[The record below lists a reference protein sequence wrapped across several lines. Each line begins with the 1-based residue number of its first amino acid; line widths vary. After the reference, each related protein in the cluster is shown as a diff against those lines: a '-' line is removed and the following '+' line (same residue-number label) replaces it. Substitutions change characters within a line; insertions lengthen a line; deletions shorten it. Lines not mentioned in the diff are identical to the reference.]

1 MNFGNDQKIES
12 INQST
17 IVQAKGDINFNGI
30 TVETAMEICKYVVK
44 AELAV
49 YTQDAR
55 VEAEKRLSD
64 ITEKTI
70 DRITSLKEDLLH
82 RFKEPAIQMA
92 LNETFKN
99 YIASGNEE
107 LGENL
112 IDLLIERLNVQ
123 ERTTEQS
130 IIDEARNIIPKLS
143 SNTVSLLAILVFSN
157 LIFPYNKKQYDDLLL
172 KLAPLVERLKNIS
185 SLDIAHLKQVG
196 CGYGISAFHVVE
208 PLEKNLLSGYD
219 LFFRHNISFNELN
232 EIFHKYPQLMNVSQR
247 TNLPYILQFFS
258 TKGQYLSFNIGSIK
272 TVTKAFNQANK
283 DQLIPLFEDL
293 KNKAIPFT
301 EDEVRNYHIQK
312 DARWQFAFEVFK
324 NEQIRTFQLNPVGV
338 YIGIRQLTK
347 ICEMPIP
354 MSLFYV

>member
-12 INQST
+12 VNQST

-30 TVETAMEICKYVVK
+30 TAETAIEICKYVVK
-44 AELAV
+44 GELAV

-64 ITEKTI
+64 ISEKTI

-82 RFKEPAIQMA
+82 RFEEPAIQMA

-112 IDLLIERLNVQ
+112 IDLLIERLRVQ
-123 ERTTEQS
+123 DRTTEQS

-143 SNTVSLLAILVFSN
+143 SNTVSLLAIMVFSK
-157 LIFPYNKKQYDDLLL
+157 LIFPYNKEQYDDLLL
-172 KLAPLVERLKNIS
+172 KLAPLTEKFKNIN

-196 CGYGISAFHVVE
+196 CGYGISAFHVAE
-208 PLEKNLLSGYD
+208 SLEKDLLSIYD
-219 LFFRHNISFNELN
+219 LFFRYNILLDELNDLFRKYSQQTTNSDLLYILGLFSTEGQYVSFN
-232 EIFHKYPQLMNVSQR
+232 VG
-247 TNLPYILQFFS
+247 S
-258 TKGQYLSFNIGSIK
+258 TK
-272 TVTKAFNQANK
+272 TVTEAFNQANK
-283 DQLIPLFEDL
+283 DKLIPLFEDL

-301 EDEVRNYHIQK
+301 EDEVRDYHIQK

-324 NEQIRTFQLNPVGV
+324 NNQMTTFQLNPVGV

-347 ICEMPIP
+347 ICETPIP

>member
-12 INQST
+12 VNQST

-30 TVETAMEICKYVVK
+30 TAETAMKICQNVVK

-64 ITEKTI
+64 ILEKTI
-70 DRITSLKEDLLH
+70 DRITSLKEDLLY

-99 YIASGNEE
+99 HIASGNEE

-112 IDLLIERLNVQ
+112 IDLLIERLRVQ

-143 SNTVSLLAILVFSN
+143 SNTVSLLAIMVFSK

-185 SLDIAHLKQVG
+185 SLDIAYLKQVG
-196 CGYGISAFHVVE
+196 CGYGISVFHVVE
-208 PLEKNLLSGYD
+208 PLEKHLLSSYD

-232 EIFHKYPQLMNVSQR
+232 ELLQKHSQLTIDSHH
-247 TNLPYILQFFS
+247 TDLPHILGLFS
-258 TKGQYLSFNIGSIK
+258 IEGQYVSFNVTSTK

-283 DQLIPLFEDL
+283 DQLIPLLEDL

-301 EDEVRNYHIQK
+301 EDEVCNYHIQK
-312 DARWQFAFEVFK
+312 DARWQYAFDVFK
-324 NEQIRTFQLNPVGV
+324 NNQITTFQLNPVGV
-338 YIGIRQLTK
+338 YIGIRQLSK

-354 MSLFYV
+354 MSLFYD

>member
-12 INQST
+12 VNQST

-30 TVETAMEICKYVVK
+30 TAETAMEICKYVVK

-64 ITEKTI
+64 ISEKTI

-143 SNTVSLLAILVFSN
+143 SNTVSLLAILVFSK

-208 PLEKNLLSGYD
+208 PLEKYLLSDYD
-219 LFFRHNISFNELN
+219 LFFRHNISLNELN
-232 EIFHKYPQLMNVSQR
+232 DIFR
-247 TNLPYILQFFS
+247 
-258 TKGQYLSFNIGSIK
+258 SIH
-272 TVTKAFNQANK
+272 N
-283 DQLIPLFEDL
+283 
-293 KNKAIPFT
+293 
-301 EDEVRNYHIQK
+301 
-312 DARWQFAFEVFK
+312 
-324 NEQIRTFQLNPVGV
+324 
-338 YIGIRQLTK
+338 
-347 ICEMPIP
+347 
-354 MSLFYV
+354 

>member
-1 MNFGNDQKIES
+1 
-12 INQST
+12 
-17 IVQAKGDINFNGI
+17 
-30 TVETAMEICKYVVK
+30 
-44 AELAV
+44 
-49 YTQDAR
+49 
-55 VEAEKRLSD
+55 
-64 ITEKTI
+64 
-70 DRITSLKEDLLH
+70 
-82 RFKEPAIQMA
+82 MA

-99 YIASGNEE
+99 HIASGNEE

-112 IDLLIERLNVQ
+112 IDLLIERLRVQ

-143 SNTVSLLAILVFSN
+143 SNTVSLLAIMVFSK
-157 LIFPYNKKQYDDLLL
+157 LIFPYDKKQYDDLLL

-208 PLEKNLLSGYD
+208 PLEKYLLSNYD
-219 LFFRHNISFNELN
+219 LFFRYNISLNELN
-232 EIFHKYPQLMNVSQR
+232 DIFQKYPQLMIASHQ
-247 TNLPYILQFFS
+247 TDLPYIMGLFS
-258 TKGQYLSFNIGSIK
+258 IEGQYMSFNVTNTK
-272 TVTKAFNQANK
+272 TVTEAFNQANK

-293 KNKAIPFT
+293 KNKANPFT
-301 EDEVRNYHIQK
+301 EDEVRYYHIQK
-312 DARWQFAFEVFK
+312 DARWQFAFDVFK
-324 NEQIRTFQLNPVGV
+324 NEQITTFQLNPVGV

>member
-12 INQST
+12 VNQST

-30 TVETAMEICKYVVK
+30 TAETAMEICKYVVK

-64 ITEKTI
+64 ISKKTI
-70 DRITSLKEDLLH
+70 DRITSLKEDLLY

-99 YIASGNEE
+99 HIASGNEE

-112 IDLLIERLNVQ
+112 IDLLIERLRVQ

-143 SNTVSLLAILVFSN
+143 SNTVSLLAIMVFSN

-172 KLAPLVERLKNIS
+172 KLAPLAERLKNIS

-208 PLEKNLLSGYD
+208 PLEKYLLSNYD
-219 LFFRHNISFNELN
+219 LFFRYNISLNELN
-232 EIFHKYPQLMNVSQR
+232 DIFQKYPQLM
-247 TNLPYILQFFS
+247 TNSLHTDLPYIMGLFS
-258 TKGQYLSFNIGSIK
+258 TEGEYVSFNIGSTK
-272 TVTKAFNQANK
+272 TVTEAFNQTNK
-283 DQLIPLFEDL
+283 EQLTPLFKDL

-301 EDEVRNYHIQK
+301 EDEVRYYHIKK
-312 DARWQFAFEVFK
+312 DARWQFAFDFFK
-324 NEQIRTFQLNPVGV
+324 KEQMKTLQLNPVGM
-338 YIGIRQLTK
+338 YIGTRQLTK
-347 ICEMPIP
+347 ICETPIP

>member
-12 INQST
+12 VNQST

-30 TVETAMEICKYVVK
+30 TAETAIEICKYVVK
-44 AELAV
+44 GELAV

-55 VEAEKRLSD
+55 VEAEKRLLD
-64 ITEKTI
+64 ISKKTI
-70 DRITSLKEDLLH
+70 DRITSLKEDLLY

-99 YIASGNEE
+99 HIASGNEE

-112 IDLLIERLNVQ
+112 IDLLIERLRVQ

-143 SNTVSLLAILVFSN
+143 SNTVSLLAIMVFSK
-157 LIFPYNKKQYDDLLL
+157 LIFPYNKEQYDDLLL
-172 KLAPLVERLKNIS
+172 KLAPLVEKFKNIN

-196 CGYGISAFHVVE
+196 CGYGVSAFHVAE
-208 PLEKNLLSGYD
+208 SLEKDLLSIYD
-219 LFFRHNISFNELN
+219 LFFRYNISLDELN
-232 EIFHKYPQLMNVSQR
+232 DLFRKYSRQT
-247 TNLPYILQFFS
+247 TNSDLLYILGLFS
-258 TKGQYLSFNIGSIK
+258 TEGQYVSFNVGSTK
-272 TVTKAFNQANK
+272 TATEAFNQANK

-301 EDEVRNYHIQK
+301 EDEVRCYHIQK

-324 NEQIRTFQLNPVGV
+324 NEQVTTFQLNPVGV

-347 ICEMPIP
+347 ICETPIP

>member
-12 INQST
+12 VNQST

-30 TVETAMEICKYVVK
+30 TAETAMEICKYVVK

-64 ITEKTI
+64 ISKKTI
-70 DRITSLKEDLLH
+70 DRITSLKEDLLY

-99 YIASGNEE
+99 HIASGNEE

-112 IDLLIERLNVQ
+112 IDLLIERLRVQ

-143 SNTVSLLAILVFSN
+143 SNTVSLLAIMVFSN

-172 KLAPLVERLKNIS
+172 KLAPLAERLENIS

-208 PLEKNLLSGYD
+208 PLEKSLLSGYD
-219 LFFRHNISFNELN
+219 LFFRHSISLDKLN
-232 EIFHKYPQLMNVSQR
+232 YIFQKYPQLNVSQK
-247 TNLPYILQFFS
+247 TDLLDIIGLFS
-258 TKGQYLSFNIGSIK
+258 IEGQYVSFNVTNTK
-272 TVTKAFNQANK
+272 TVTEAFNQANK

-301 EDEVRNYHIQK
+301 EDEVCNYHIQK
-312 DARWQFAFEVFK
+312 DTRWQYAFDVFK
-324 NEQIRTFQLNPVGV
+324 NNQTATFQLNPVGV

-347 ICEMPIP
+347 ICETTIP

>member
-1 MNFGNDQKIES
+1 MNLGNEQKIES
-12 INQST
+12 VNQST

-30 TVETAMEICKYVVK
+30 TAEAAMEICKYVVK
-44 AELAV
+44 AELSV

-55 VEAEKRLSD
+55 AEAEKRLSD
-64 ITEKTI
+64 ISEKTI
-70 DRITSLKEDLLH
+70 GRITSLKEDLLH

-112 IDLLIERLNVQ
+112 IDLLIERLNAQ

-143 SNTVSLLAILVFSN
+143 SNTVSLLAIMVFSK
-157 LIFPYNKKQYDDLLL
+157 LIFPYKRNKYDDLLL
-172 KLAPLVERLKNIS
+172 KLAPLTERLKNIS

-196 CGYGISAFHVVE
+196 CGYGISVFHVVE
-208 PLEKNLLSGYD
+208 PLEKYLLSNYD
-219 LFFRHNISFNELN
+219 LFFRHNISCDELN
-232 EIFHKYPQLMNVSQR
+232 GVLQKYLQLISASQL
-247 TNLPYILQFFS
+247 TDLTYIMSMFAIG
-258 TKGQYLSFNIGSIK
+258 GQNLSFNITNTK
-272 TVTKAFNQANK
+272 TVTEALHHNNK

-293 KNKAIPFT
+293 KNKATPFT
-301 EDEVRNYHIQK
+301 EDEVRSYHVQK
-312 DARWQFAFEVFK
+312 DARWQYAFDVFK
-324 NEQIRTFQLNPVGV
+324 KEQITTFQLNPVGV

>member
-12 INQST
+12 VNQST

-30 TVETAMEICKYVVK
+30 TAETAIEICKNVVK
-44 AELAV
+44 SELAV

-64 ITEKTI
+64 ISEKTI

-82 RFKEPAIQMA
+82 RFEEPAIQMA

-112 IDLLIERLNVQ
+112 IDLLIERLRVQ

-143 SNTVSLLAILVFSN
+143 SNTVSLLAIMVFSK
-157 LIFPYNKKQYDDLLL
+157 LIFPYDKKQYDDLLL
-172 KLAPLVERLKNIS
+172 KLAPLAEKFKNIN

-196 CGYGISAFHVVE
+196 CGYGISAFHVAE
-208 PLEKNLLSGYD
+208 SLEKDLLSIYD
-219 LFFRHNISFNELN
+219 LFFRYNISLDELN
-232 EIFHKYPQLMNVSQR
+232 DLFRKYSQQT
-247 TNLPYILQFFS
+247 TNSDLLYILGLFS
-258 TKGQYLSFNIGSIK
+258 TEGQYVSFNVGSTK
-272 TVTKAFNQANK
+272 TVTEAFNQANK
-283 DQLIPLFEDL
+283 DKLIPLFEDL

-301 EDEVRNYHIQK
+301 EDEVRDYHIQK

-324 NEQIRTFQLNPVGV
+324 NNQMTTFQLNPVGV

-347 ICEMPIP
+347 ICETPIP

>member
-12 INQST
+12 VNQST

-30 TVETAMEICKYVVK
+30 TAETAIEICKNVVK
-44 AELAV
+44 SELAV

-64 ITEKTI
+64 ISEKTI
-70 DRITSLKEDLLH
+70 DRITSLKEDLLY
-82 RFKEPAIQMA
+82 RFKEPGIQMA

-99 YIASGNEE
+99 HIASGNEE

-112 IDLLIERLNVQ
+112 IDLLIERLRVQ
-123 ERTTEQS
+123 ERTTEES

-143 SNTVSLLAILVFSN
+143 SNTVSLLAIMVFSK

-208 PLEKNLLSGYD
+208 PLEKYLLSGYD
-219 LFFRHNISFNELN
+219 LFFRHDISLNELN
-232 EIFHKYPQLMNVSQR
+232 DAFRKYSQLMIASHQTDLLHIIR
-247 TNLPYILQFFS
+247 LFS
-258 TKGQYLSFNIGSIK
+258 FEGQYMSFN
-272 TVTKAFNQANK
+272 VTNTKAVTEAFNQANK

-301 EDEVRNYHIQK
+301 EDEVRDYHIQK

-324 NEQIRTFQLNPVGV
+324 NEQITTLQLNPVGV

-347 ICEMPIP
+347 ICETPIP

>member
-12 INQST
+12 VNQST

-30 TVETAMEICKYVVK
+30 TAETAMEICKYVVK

-64 ITEKTI
+64 ISKKTI
-70 DRITSLKEDLLH
+70 DRITSLKEDLLY

-99 YIASGNEE
+99 HIASGNEE

-112 IDLLIERLNVQ
+112 IDLLIERLKAQ

-130 IIDEARNIIPKLS
+130 IIDEARNTIPKLS
-143 SNTVSLLAILVFSN
+143 SNTVSLLAIMVFSK

-172 KLAPLVERLKNIS
+172 KLAPLAERLKNIS

-208 PLEKNLLSGYD
+208 PLEKHLLSNYD
-219 LFFRHNISFNELN
+219 LFFRHNILLNELN
-232 EIFHKYPQLMNVSQR
+232 DIFQRYPQLI
-247 TNLPYILQFFS
+247 TNSLHTDLLYIMVLLF
-258 TKGQYLSFNIGSIK
+258 TEGQYASFNIGSTK
-272 TVTKAFNQANK
+272 TVTVSFNQANK
-283 DQLIPLFEDL
+283 DHLIPLFEDL

-301 EDEVRNYHIQK
+301 EDEVRYYHIQK
-312 DARWQFAFEVFK
+312 DSRWQFAFEIFK
-324 NEQIRTFQLNPVGV
+324 NEQITTFQLNPVGT

-347 ICEMPIP
+347 ICERPIP

>member
-12 INQST
+12 VNQST

-30 TVETAMEICKYVVK
+30 TAETAMEICKYVVK

-64 ITEKTI
+64 ISKKTI
-70 DRITSLKEDLLH
+70 DRITSLKEDLLY

-99 YIASGNEE
+99 HIASGNEE

-112 IDLLIERLNVQ
+112 IDLLIERLKVQ

-143 SNTVSLLAILVFSN
+143 SNTVSLLAIMVFSK

-172 KLAPLVERLKNIS
+172 KLAPLVGRLKNIS

-196 CGYGISAFHVVE
+196 CGYGTPAIHFTES
-208 PLEKNLLSGYD
+208 LEKVLLSIYD
-219 LFFRHNISFNELN
+219 LFFRHNISLNELN
-232 EIFHKYPQLMNVSQR
+232 SVFQKHSQLINSLH
-247 TNLPYILQFFS
+247 TDFLYIMSLFS
-258 TKGQYLSFNIGSIK
+258 TEGQYASFNIGSTK
-272 TVTKAFNQANK
+272 TVTVSFNQANK
-283 DQLIPLFEDL
+283 DYLIPLFEDL

-301 EDEVRNYHIQK
+301 EDEVRYYHIQK
-312 DARWQFAFEVFK
+312 DSRWQFAFEIFK
-324 NEQIRTFQLNPVGV
+324 NEQITTFQLNPVGT

-347 ICEMPIP
+347 ICEKPIP

>member
-12 INQST
+12 VNQST

-30 TVETAMEICKYVVK
+30 TAETAMEICKSVVK

-64 ITEKTI
+64 ISEKTI
-70 DRITSLKEDLLH
+70 DRITSLKDDLLY

-99 YIASGNEE
+99 HIASGNKA
-107 LGENL
+107 LSENL
-112 IDLLIERLNVQ
+112 IDLLIERLRVQ
-123 ERTTEQS
+123 EKTTEQS

-143 SNTVSLLAILVFSN
+143 SNTVSLLAIMVFGK
-157 LIFPYNKKQYDDLLL
+157 LIFPYNKKQYNDLLL
-172 KLAPLVERLKNIS
+172 KLAPLAERLKNIS

-208 PLEKNLLSGYD
+208 PLEKCLLSNYD
-219 LFFRHNISFNELN
+219 LFFRHDISLN
-232 EIFHKYPQLMNVSQR
+232 KLNDILQKHPLLM
-247 TNLPYILQFFS
+247 TNSLHTDLPYIMGLFS
-258 TKGQYLSFNIGSIK
+258 TEGQYMSFNAGSTK

-283 DQLIPLFEDL
+283 DQLIPLLEDL
-293 KNKAIPFT
+293 KNETIPFT
-301 EDEVRNYHIQK
+301 EDEVCNYHIQK
-312 DARWQFAFEVFK
+312 DTRWQYAFDVFK
-324 NEQIRTFQLNPVGV
+324 NNQTSTFQLNPVGV
-338 YIGIRQLTK
+338 YIGIRQLTR
-347 ICEMPIP
+347 ICGIPIP

>member
-12 INQST
+12 VNQST

-30 TVETAMEICKYVVK
+30 TAETAMEICKYVVK

-64 ITEKTI
+64 ISEKTI

-82 RFKEPAIQMA
+82 RFEEPAIQMA

-112 IDLLIERLNVQ
+112 IDLLIERLRVQ
-123 ERTTEQS
+123 DRTTEQS

-143 SNTVSLLAILVFSN
+143 SNTVSLLAIMVFSK
-157 LIFPYNKKQYDDLLL
+157 LIFPYNKEQYDDLLL
-172 KLAPLVERLKNIS
+172 KLAPLAEKFKNIN

-196 CGYGISAFHVVE
+196 CGYGISAFHVAE
-208 PLEKNLLSGYD
+208 SLEKDLLSIYD
-219 LFFRHNISFNELN
+219 LFFRYNISLDELN
-232 EIFHKYPQLMNVSQR
+232 DLFRKYSQQT
-247 TNLPYILQFFS
+247 TNSDLLYILGLFS
-258 TKGQYLSFNIGSIK
+258 TEGQYVSFNVGSTK
-272 TVTKAFNQANK
+272 TVTEAFNQANK
-283 DQLIPLFEDL
+283 DKLIPLFEDL

-301 EDEVRNYHIQK
+301 EDEVRDYHIQK

-324 NEQIRTFQLNPVGV
+324 NNQMTTFQLNPVGV

-347 ICEMPIP
+347 ICETPIP

>member
-12 INQST
+12 VNQST

-30 TVETAMEICKYVVK
+30 TAETAMEICKYVVK

-64 ITEKTI
+64 ISEKTI
-70 DRITSLKEDLLH
+70 DRITSLKEDLLY

-99 YIASGNEE
+99 HIASGNEE

-112 IDLLIERLNVQ
+112 IDLLIERLKVQ

-130 IIDEARNIIPKLS
+130 IIDEARNIIPKLP
-143 SNTVSLLAILVFSN
+143 SNTVSLLAIMVFSK

-172 KLAPLVERLKNIS
+172 KLAPLAERLKNIS

-208 PLEKNLLSGYD
+208 PLEKHLLSNYD
-219 LFFRHNISFNELN
+219 LFFRHNILLNELN
-232 EIFHKYPQLMNVSQR
+232 DIFQRYPQLI
-247 TNLPYILQFFS
+247 TNSLHTDLLYIMVLLF
-258 TKGQYLSFNIGSIK
+258 TEGQYASFNIGSTK
-272 TVTKAFNQANK
+272 TVTVSFNQANK
-283 DQLIPLFEDL
+283 DHLIPLFEDL

-301 EDEVRNYHIQK
+301 EDEVRYYHIQK
-312 DARWQFAFEVFK
+312 DSRWQFAFEIFK
-324 NEQIRTFQLNPVGV
+324 NEQITTFQLNPVGT

-347 ICEMPIP
+347 ICERPIP

>member
-12 INQST
+12 VNQST

-30 TVETAMEICKYVVK
+30 TAETAMEICKYVVK
-44 AELAV
+44 AELAI

-55 VEAEKRLSD
+55 VEAEKRLYD
-64 ITEKTI
+64 ISEKTI
-70 DRITSLKEDLLH
+70 GRITSLKEDLLH

-99 YIASGNEE
+99 YITSGDED

-112 IDLLIERLNVQ
+112 IDLLIERLNTQ

-143 SNTVSLLAILVFSN
+143 SNTVSLLAIMVFSK
-157 LIFPYNKKQYDDLLL
+157 LIFPYNRKQYDDLIL
-172 KLAPLVERLKNIS
+172 KLAPLAERLKDIN

-196 CGYGISAFHVVE
+196 CGYGISAFHVTE
-208 PLEKNLLSGYD
+208 SLEKLLLSDYD
-219 LFFRHNISFNELN
+219 LFFRSNISLDELN
-232 EIFHKYPQLMNVSQR
+232 AVFQKYLQLINVYPL
-247 TNLPYILQFFS
+247 TNLSYIMSMFVGEQNF
-258 TKGQYLSFNIGSIK
+258 SFNIPSTK
-272 TVTKAFNQANK
+272 SVTEALHQANK

-293 KNKAIPFT
+293 KNKATPFT
-301 EDEVRNYHIQK
+301 EDEVRNYHVQK
-312 DARWQFAFEVFK
+312 DARWQYAFDVFK
-324 NEQIRTFQLNPVGV
+324 KDQITTFQLNPVGV
-338 YIGIRQLTK
+338 YIGIKQLTK

>member
-1 MNFGNDQKIES
+1 MNFGNDQKIECV
-12 INQST
+12 NQST

-30 TVETAMEICKYVVK
+30 TAETAMEICKYVVK

-64 ITEKTI
+64 ISEKTI

-99 YIASGNEE
+99 YIASGNED

-112 IDLLIERLNVQ
+112 IDLLIERLNAQ

-143 SNTVSLLAILVFSN
+143 SNTVSLLAIMVFSK

-208 PLEKNLLSGYD
+208 PLEKYLLSDYD
-219 LFFRHNISFNELN
+219 LFFRHNISLNELN
-232 EIFHKYPQLMNVSQR
+232 DIFQKYPQLMNVSQR
-247 TNLPYILQFFS
+247 TNLPYIMGLFFIE
-258 TKGQYLSFNIGSIK
+258 GQYVSFNVTNTK
-272 TVTKAFNQANK
+272 TVTEAFNQANK

-301 EDEVRNYHIQK
+301 EDEVRDYHIQK
-312 DARWQFAFEVFK
+312 DARWQYAFDVFK
-324 NEQIRTFQLNPVGV
+324 NNQITTFQLNPVGV

-347 ICEMPIP
+347 ICEMSIP

>member
-12 INQST
+12 VNQST

-30 TVETAMEICKYVVK
+30 TAETAMEICKYVVK

-64 ITEKTI
+64 ISERTI
-70 DRITSLKEDLLH
+70 ERITSLKENLLH
-82 RFKEPAIQMA
+82 RFKEPAIQIA

-99 YIASGNEE
+99 YIVSGNEE
-107 LGENL
+107 MGENL
-112 IDLLIERLNVQ
+112 IDLLIERLSVQ

-143 SNTVSLLAILVFSN
+143 SNTVSLLAIMVFSK
-157 LIFPYNKKQYDDLLL
+157 LIFPYNREQYDDLLL

-208 PLEKNLLSGYD
+208 PLEKYILSHYD
-219 LFFRHNISFNELN
+219 LFFRHNILLNEFNESFRKYSQLINNSQQTNLSYILGLFAPEEGCMSFNVPN
-232 EIFHKYPQLMNVSQR
+232 
-247 TNLPYILQFFS
+247 T
-258 TKGQYLSFNIGSIK
+258 K
-272 TVTKAFNQANK
+272 TVTEAYHRGNQ
-283 DQLIPLFEDL
+283 DQLLPLFENL
-293 KNKAIPFT
+293 KNKANPFT
-301 EDEVRNYHIQK
+301 EDEVRDYHIQK
-312 DARWQFAFEVFK
+312 DVRWQYAFDLFK
-324 NEQIRTFQLNPVGV
+324 KDQITTFQLNPVGV

-347 ICEMPIP
+347 ICEMSIP
-354 MSLFYV
+354 MSLFF

>member
-12 INQST
+12 VNQST

-30 TVETAMEICKYVVK
+30 TAETAIEICKYVVK
-44 AELAV
+44 GELAV

-55 VEAEKRLSD
+55 VEAEKRLLD
-64 ITEKTI
+64 ISKKTI
-70 DRITSLKEDLLH
+70 DRITSLREDLLY

-99 YIASGNEE
+99 HIASGNEE

-112 IDLLIERLNVQ
+112 IDLLIERLRVQ

-143 SNTVSLLAILVFSN
+143 SNTVSLLAIMVFSK
-157 LIFPYNKKQYDDLLL
+157 LIFPYNKEQYDDLLL
-172 KLAPLVERLKNIS
+172 KLAPLVEKFKNIN
-185 SLDIAHLKQVG
+185 SLDVAHLKQVG
-196 CGYGISAFHVVE
+196 CGYGVSAFHVAE
-208 PLEKNLLSGYD
+208 SLEKDLLSIYD
-219 LFFRHNISFNELN
+219 LFFRYNISLDELN
-232 EIFHKYPQLMNVSQR
+232 DIFRKYSRQT
-247 TNLPYILQFFS
+247 TNSDLLYILGLFS
-258 TKGQYLSFNIGSIK
+258 TEGQYVSFNVGSTK
-272 TVTKAFNQANK
+272 TVTEAFNQANK

-301 EDEVRNYHIQK
+301 EDEVRCYHIQK

-324 NEQIRTFQLNPVGV
+324 NEQVTTFQLNPVGV

-347 ICEMPIP
+347 ICETPIP

>member
-12 INQST
+12 VNQST

-30 TVETAMEICKYVVK
+30 TAETAMEICKYVVK

-64 ITEKTI
+64 ISKKTI
-70 DRITSLKEDLLH
+70 DRITSLKEDLLY

-99 YIASGNEE
+99 HIASGNEE

-112 IDLLIERLNVQ
+112 IDLLIERLRVQ

-143 SNTVSLLAILVFSN
+143 SNTVSLLAIMVFSK

-172 KLAPLVERLKNIS
+172 KLAPLVGRLKNIS

-196 CGYGISAFHVVE
+196 CGYETPAIHFTES
-208 PLEKNLLSGYD
+208 LEKVLLSIYD
-219 LFFRHNISFNELN
+219 LFFRHNISLNELN
-232 EIFHKYPQLMNVSQR
+232 SVFQKHSQLINSLH
-247 TNLPYILQFFS
+247 TDFPYIMSLFS
-258 TKGQYLSFNIGSIK
+258 TEGQYASFNIGSTK
-272 TVTKAFNQANK
+272 TVTVSFNQANK
-283 DQLIPLFEDL
+283 DYLIPLFEDL

-301 EDEVRNYHIQK
+301 EDEVRYYHIQK
-312 DARWQFAFEVFK
+312 DSRWQFAFEIFK
-324 NEQIRTFQLNPVGV
+324 NEQITTFQLNPVGT

-347 ICEMPIP
+347 ICEKPIP

>member
-12 INQST
+12 VNQST
-17 IVQAKGDINFNGI
+17 IVQAKGDININGI
-30 TVETAMEICKYVVK
+30 TAETAMEICKYVVK

-64 ITEKTI
+64 ISEKTI

-143 SNTVSLLAILVFSN
+143 SNTVSLLAIMVFSK

-172 KLAPLVERLKNIS
+172 KLAPLVERLKNIR

-208 PLEKNLLSGYD
+208 PLEKYLLSDYD
-219 LFFRHNISFNELN
+219 
-232 EIFHKYPQLMNVSQR
+232 IFHKYPQLMNVSQR
-247 TNLPYILQFFS
+247 TNLPYIMGLFFIE
-258 TKGQYLSFNIGSIK
+258 GQYVSFNVTNTK
-272 TVTKAFNQANK
+272 TVTEAFNLANK

-301 EDEVRNYHIQK
+301 EDEVRDYHIQK
-312 DARWQFAFEVFK
+312 DARWQYAFDVFK
-324 NEQIRTFQLNPVGV
+324 NNQITTFQLNPVGV

-347 ICEMPIP
+347 ICKMSIP

>member
-12 INQST
+12 VNQST

-30 TVETAMEICKYVVK
+30 TAETAIEICKYVVK
-44 AELAV
+44 GELAV

-55 VEAEKRLSD
+55 VEAEKRLLDVSK
-64 ITEKTI
+64 KTI
-70 DRITSLKEDLLH
+70 DRITSLKEDLLY

-99 YIASGNEE
+99 HIASGNEE

-112 IDLLIERLNVQ
+112 IDLLIERLRVQ

-143 SNTVSLLAILVFSN
+143 SNTVSLLAIMVFSK
-157 LIFPYNKKQYDDLLL
+157 LIFPYNKEQYDDLLL
-172 KLAPLVERLKNIS
+172 RLAPLVEKFKNIN

-196 CGYGISAFHVVE
+196 CGYGVSAFHVAE
-208 PLEKNLLSGYD
+208 SLEKDLLSIYD
-219 LFFRHNISFNELN
+219 LFFRYNISLDELN
-232 EIFHKYPQLMNVSQR
+232 DIFRKYSRQT
-247 TNLPYILQFFS
+247 TNSDLLYILGLFS
-258 TKGQYLSFNIGSIK
+258 TEGQYVSFNVGSTK
-272 TVTKAFNQANK
+272 TVTEAFNQANK

-301 EDEVRNYHIQK
+301 EDEVRCYHIQK

-324 NEQIRTFQLNPVGV
+324 NEQVTTFQLNPVGV

-347 ICEMPIP
+347 ICETPIP

>member
-12 INQST
+12 VNQST

-30 TVETAMEICKYVVK
+30 TAETAIEICKYVVK
-44 AELAV
+44 GELAV

-64 ITEKTI
+64 ISEKTI

-82 RFKEPAIQMA
+82 RFEEPAIQMA

-112 IDLLIERLNVQ
+112 IDLLIERLRVQ
-123 ERTTEQS
+123 DRTTEQS

-143 SNTVSLLAILVFSN
+143 SNTVSLLAIMVFSK
-157 LIFPYNKKQYDDLLL
+157 LIFPYNKEQYDDLLL
-172 KLAPLVERLKNIS
+172 KLAPLAEKFKNIN

-196 CGYGISAFHVVE
+196 CGYGISAFHVAE
-208 PLEKNLLSGYD
+208 SLEKDLLSIYD
-219 LFFRHNISFNELN
+219 LFFRYNISLDELN
-232 EIFHKYPQLMNVSQR
+232 DLFRKYSQQT
-247 TNLPYILQFFS
+247 TNSDLLYILGLFS
-258 TKGQYLSFNIGSIK
+258 TEGQYVSFNVGSTK
-272 TVTKAFNQANK
+272 TVTEAFNQANK
-283 DQLIPLFEDL
+283 DKLIPLFEDL

-301 EDEVRNYHIQK
+301 EDEVRDYHIQK

-324 NEQIRTFQLNPVGV
+324 NNQMTTFQLNPVGV

-347 ICEMPIP
+347 ICETPIP

>member
-12 INQST
+12 VNQST

-30 TVETAMEICKYVVK
+30 TAETAIEICKYVVK
-44 AELAV
+44 GELAV

-64 ITEKTI
+64 ISEKTI

-82 RFKEPAIQMA
+82 RFEEPAIQMA

-112 IDLLIERLNVQ
+112 IDLLIERLRVQ
-123 ERTTEQS
+123 DRTTEQS

-143 SNTVSLLAILVFSN
+143 SNTVSLLAIMVFSK
-157 LIFPYNKKQYDDLLL
+157 LIFPYNKEQYDDLLL
-172 KLAPLVERLKNIS
+172 KLAPLAEKFKNIN

-196 CGYGISAFHVVE
+196 CGYGISAFHVTE
-208 PLEKNLLSGYD
+208 SLEKDLLSIYD
-219 LFFRHNISFNELN
+219 LFFRYNISLDELN
-232 EIFHKYPQLMNVSQR
+232 DLFRKYSQQT
-247 TNLPYILQFFS
+247 TNSDLLYILGLFS
-258 TKGQYLSFNIGSIK
+258 TEGQYVSFNVGSTK
-272 TVTKAFNQANK
+272 TVTEAFNQANK
-283 DQLIPLFEDL
+283 DKLIPLFEDL

-301 EDEVRNYHIQK
+301 EDEVRDYHIQK

-324 NEQIRTFQLNPVGV
+324 NNQMTTFQLNPVGV

-347 ICEMPIP
+347 ICETPIP

>member
-12 INQST
+12 VNQST

-30 TVETAMEICKYVVK
+30 TAETAMEICKYVVK

-64 ITEKTI
+64 ISEKTI
-70 DRITSLKEDLLH
+70 DRIISLKEDLLY

-99 YIASGNEE
+99 HIASGNEE

-112 IDLLIERLNVQ
+112 IDLLIERLKVQ

-143 SNTVSLLAILVFSN
+143 SNTVSLLAIMVFSK

-172 KLAPLVERLKNIS
+172 KLAPLAERLKNIS

-208 PLEKNLLSGYD
+208 PLEKHLLSNYD
-219 LFFRHNISFNELN
+219 LFFRHNILLNELN
-232 EIFHKYPQLMNVSQR
+232 DIFQKYPQLI
-247 TNLPYILQFFS
+247 TNSLHTDLLYITVLLF
-258 TKGQYLSFNIGSIK
+258 TEGQYASFNIGSTK
-272 TVTKAFNQANK
+272 TVTVSFNQANK
-283 DQLIPLFEDL
+283 DHLIPLFEDL

-301 EDEVRNYHIQK
+301 EDEVRYYHIQK
-312 DARWQFAFEVFK
+312 DSRWQFAFEIFK
-324 NEQIRTFQLNPVGV
+324 NEQITTFQLNPVGT

-347 ICEMPIP
+347 ICERPIP

>member
-12 INQST
+12 ANQST
-17 IVQAKGDINFNGI
+17 VVQAKGDINFNGI
-30 TVETAMEICKYVVK
+30 TAETAMEICKYVVK

-64 ITEKTI
+64 ITKKTI
-70 DRITSLKEDLLH
+70 VRITSLKEDLLH

-112 IDLLIERLNVQ
+112 IDLLIERLNIQ

-143 SNTVSLLAILVFSN
+143 SNTASLLAILVFSN

-172 KLAPLVERLKNIS
+172 KLAPLAERLKNIS

-208 PLEKNLLSGYD
+208 PLEKHLLSDYD
-219 LFFRHNISFNELN
+219 LFFRHNISLNELN
-232 EIFHKYPQLMNVSQR
+232 DIFQKYPQLMNVSLR
-247 TNLPYILQFFS
+247 TNLSYLMWLFS
-258 TKGQYLSFNIGSIK
+258 FEEQYVSFNVRNTE
-272 TVTKAFNQANK
+272 TVTEVFNQANK
-283 DQLIPLFEDL
+283 DLLIPLFEDL

-301 EDEVRNYHIQK
+301 EDEVRNYHIKK
-312 DARWQFAFEVFK
+312 DIRWQYAFDVFK
-324 NEQIRTFQLNPVGV
+324 NNQITTFQLNPVGV

>member
-12 INQST
+12 VNQST

-30 TVETAMEICKYVVK
+30 TAETAMEICKYVVK

-64 ITEKTI
+64 ISKKTI
-70 DRITSLKEDLLH
+70 DRITSLKEDLLY

-99 YIASGNEE
+99 HIASGNEE

-112 IDLLIERLNVQ
+112 IDLLIERLKVQ

-130 IIDEARNIIPKLS
+130 IIDEARNTIPKLS
-143 SNTVSLLAILVFSN
+143 SNTVSLLAIMVFSK

-172 KLAPLVERLKNIS
+172 KLAPLAERLKNIS

-208 PLEKNLLSGYD
+208 PLEKHLLSNYD
-219 LFFRHNISFNELN
+219 LFFRHNILPNELN
-232 EIFHKYPQLMNVSQR
+232 DIFQRYPQLI
-247 TNLPYILQFFS
+247 TNSLHTDLLYIMVLLF
-258 TKGQYLSFNIGSIK
+258 TEGQYASFNIGSTK
-272 TVTKAFNQANK
+272 TVTVSFNQANK
-283 DQLIPLFEDL
+283 DHLIPLFEDL

-301 EDEVRNYHIQK
+301 EDEVRYYHIQK
-312 DARWQFAFEVFK
+312 DSRWQFAFEIFK
-324 NEQIRTFQLNPVGV
+324 NEQITTFQLNPVGT

-347 ICEMPIP
+347 ICERPIP

>member
-12 INQST
+12 VNQST

-30 TVETAMEICKYVVK
+30 TAETAMEICKYVVK

-64 ITEKTI
+64 ISKKTI
-70 DRITSLKEDLLH
+70 DRITSLKEDLLY

-99 YIASGNEE
+99 HIASGNEE

-112 IDLLIERLNVQ
+112 IDLLIERLRVQ

-143 SNTVSLLAILVFSN
+143 SNTVSLLAIMVFSN

-172 KLAPLVERLKNIS
+172 KLAPLAERLKNIS

-208 PLEKNLLSGYD
+208 PLEKYLLSNYD
-219 LFFRHNISFNELN
+219 LFFRYNISLNELN
-232 EIFHKYPQLMNVSQR
+232 DIFQKYPQLM
-247 TNLPYILQFFS
+247 TNSLHTDLPYIMGLFS
-258 TKGQYLSFNIGSIK
+258 TEGEYVSFNIGSTK
-272 TVTKAFNQANK
+272 TVTEAFNQTNK
-283 DQLIPLFEDL
+283 EQLTPLFKDL

-301 EDEVRNYHIQK
+301 EDEVRYYHIKK
-312 DARWQFAFEVFK
+312 DARWQFAFDFLK
-324 NEQIRTFQLNPVGV
+324 KEQMKTLQLNPVGM
-338 YIGIRQLTK
+338 YIGTRQLTK
-347 ICEMPIP
+347 ICETPIP

>member
-12 INQST
+12 VNQST

-30 TVETAMEICKYVVK
+30 TAETAMEICKYVVK

-64 ITEKTI
+64 ISEKTI

-99 YIASGNEE
+99 HIASGNEE

-112 IDLLIERLNVQ
+112 IDLLIERLRVQ

-143 SNTVSLLAILVFSN
+143 SNTVSLLAIMVFSK
-157 LIFPYNKKQYDDLLL
+157 LIFPYDKKQYDDLLL
-172 KLAPLVERLKNIS
+172 KLAPLVERLKNIKILEQKKDLS
-185 SLDIAHLKQVG
+185 SAIDQLLKDIEEGEVK
-196 CGYGISAFHVVE
+196 
-208 PLEKNLLSGYD
+208 
-219 LFFRHNISFNELN
+219 
-232 EIFHKYPQLMNVSQR
+232 
-247 TNLPYILQFFS
+247 
-258 TKGQYLSFNIGSIK
+258 IK
-272 TVTKAFNQANK
+272 TYKQMKMYN
-283 DQLIPLFEDL
+283 
-293 KNKAIPFT
+293 
-301 EDEVRNYHIQK
+301 
-312 DARWQFAFEVFK
+312 DAD
-324 NEQIRTFQLNPVGV
+324 TNPVL
-338 YIGIRQLTK
+338 YK
-347 ICEMPIP
+347 K
-354 MSLFYV
+354 

>member
-12 INQST
+12 VNQST

-30 TVETAMEICKYVVK
+30 TAETAIEICKYVVK
-44 AELAV
+44 GELAV

-64 ITEKTI
+64 ISEKTI

-82 RFKEPAIQMA
+82 RFEEPAIQMA

-112 IDLLIERLNVQ
+112 IDLLIERLRVQ
-123 ERTTEQS
+123 DRTTEQS

-143 SNTVSLLAILVFSN
+143 SNTVSLLAIMVFSK
-157 LIFPYNKKQYDDLLL
+157 LIFPYNKEQYDDLLL
-172 KLAPLVERLKNIS
+172 KLAPLTEKFKNIN

-196 CGYGISAFHVVE
+196 CGYGISAFHVAE
-208 PLEKNLLSGYD
+208 SLEKDLLSIYD
-219 LFFRHNISFNELN
+219 LFFRYNISLDELN
-232 EIFHKYPQLMNVSQR
+232 DLFRKYSQQT
-247 TNLPYILQFFS
+247 TNSDLLYILGLFS
-258 TKGQYLSFNIGSIK
+258 TEGQYVSFNVGSTK
-272 TVTKAFNQANK
+272 TVTEAFNQANK
-283 DQLIPLFEDL
+283 DKLIPLFEDL

-301 EDEVRNYHIQK
+301 EDEVRDYHIQK

-324 NEQIRTFQLNPVGV
+324 NNQMTTFQLNPVGV

-347 ICEMPIP
+347 ICETPIP

>member
-1 MNFGNDQKIES
+1 MNFGNDQKVES
-12 INQST
+12 VNQST

-30 TVETAMEICKYVVK
+30 TAETAMEICKCVVK
-44 AELAV
+44 TELAV

-55 VEAEKRLSD
+55 VEVEKRLSD
-64 ITEKTI
+64 ISEKTI

-99 YIASGNEE
+99 HIASGNEE

-112 IDLLIERLNVQ
+112 IDLLIERLRVQ

-143 SNTVSLLAILVFSN
+143 SNTVSLLSIMVFSK
-157 LIFPYNKKQYDDLLL
+157 LIFPYDKKQYDDLLL
-172 KLAPLVERLKNIS
+172 KLAPLAERLKNIN

-208 PLEKNLLSGYD
+208 PLEKHLLSNYD
-219 LFFRHNISFNELN
+219 LFFRHNISLNELN
-232 EIFHKYPQLMNVSQR
+232 DIFQKYPQLQIASHQ
-247 TNLPYILQFFS
+247 TDLSYILGLFS
-258 TKGQYLSFNIGSIK
+258 IEEQYMSFNVTNTK
-272 TVTKAFNQANK
+272 TVTGVFNRANK

-293 KNKAIPFT
+293 KNKANPFT
-301 EDEVRNYHIQK
+301 EDEVRYYHTKK
-312 DARWQFAFEVFK
+312 DARWQFAFDVFK
-324 NEQIRTFQLNPVGV
+324 NEQITTFQLNPVGV

>member
-1 MNFGNDQKIES
+1 MNFGNEQKIEDIS
-12 INQST
+12 QST

-30 TVETAMEICKYVVK
+30 TAETAMEICKYVVK

-49 YTQDAR
+49 YTQNAR

-64 ITEKTI
+64 ISEKTI
-70 DRITSLKEDLLH
+70 GRITSLKEDLLH

-99 YIASGNEE
+99 YIASGDEE

-112 IDLLIERLNVQ
+112 TDLLIERLNVQ

-143 SNTVSLLAILVFSN
+143 SNTVSLLAILVFSK
-157 LIFPYNKKQYDDLLL
+157 LIFPYTRKQYDDLLL
-172 KLAPLVERLKNIS
+172 KLVPLVERLKNIN

-196 CGYGISAFHVVE
+196 CGYGISAFHVTE
-208 PLEKNLLSGYD
+208 TLEKHLLSDYD
-219 LFFRHNISFNELN
+219 LFFRHDISLDGLN
-232 EIFHKYPQLMNVSQR
+232 GVFQKYQQLMNVSQP
-247 TNLPYILQFFS
+247 TNLSYIMSMFAIGAQN
-258 TKGQYLSFNIGSIK
+258 LSFKITNTK
-272 TVTKAFNQANK
+272 TVTEAFHQAGK
-283 DQLIPLFEDL
+283 DQLIPMFEEL
-293 KNKAIPFT
+293 KNIAIPFT

-312 DARWQFAFEVFK
+312 DTRWQYAFDVFK
-324 NEQIRTFQLNPVGV
+324 KNQIATFQLNPVGV

-354 MSLFYV
+354 MSLFYD

>member
-12 INQST
+12 VNQST
-17 IVQAKGDINFNGI
+17 IIQAKGDINFNGI
-30 TVETAMEICKYVVK
+30 TAETAMEICKNVVK

-49 YTQDAR
+49 YTRDAK

-64 ITEKTI
+64 ISEKTI
-70 DRITSLKEDLLH
+70 DRITSLKEDLLY

-99 YIASGNEE
+99 HIASGNEE
-107 LGENL
+107 LGDNL
-112 IDLLIERLNVQ
+112 IDLLIERLRVQ
-123 ERTTEQS
+123 ERTIEQS
-130 IIDEARNIIPKLS
+130 IIDEARNTIPKLS
-143 SNTVSLLAILVFSN
+143 SNTVSLLAIMVFSN
-157 LIFPYNKKQYDDLLL
+157 LIFPYDKKQYDDLLL
-172 KLAPLVERLKNIS
+172 KLSPFVERLKNIS

-208 PLEKNLLSGYD
+208 PLEKHLLSGYD

-232 EIFHKYPQLMNVSQR
+232 EIFQKYPQL
-247 TNLPYILQFFS
+247 TIDPHHTDFPYIMGLFS
-258 TKGQYLSFNIGSIK
+258 IEGQYLSFNVGNTK
-272 TVTKAFNQANK
+272 TVTKKLNQANK

-301 EDEVRNYHIQK
+301 EDEVRDYHIQK

-324 NEQIRTFQLNPVGV
+324 SKQITTFQLNPVGV
-338 YIGIRQLTK
+338 YIGIRQLIK

-354 MSLFYV
+354 MSLFYD